1 MRQGGDTGTLLFAD
15 RSLILFV
22 LLLVLLLGGI
32 QGPKFV
38 VPLRF
43 QRIGYQPVR
52 RVDVQVA
59 SLRQVSFIAGSLHL
73 LFTQTVHLL
82 PAGLHLLLDGECDF
96 QRQGSDGVDEKLA
109 DGLVQLLPEDM
120 LAYRNDML
128 GAVTLAHILRHD
140 PGLSC
145 VIPDGHPAATDA
157 ADHQAL
163 QQRWPFAGWTL
174 SAIVAVGVSI
184 LLESLPVVLILSP
197 GDVTRMNIGE
207 QDPLFPRRLGV
218 RSSAVHFAA
227 SAVSAINE
235 CPRIARVVQ
244 DVQRPAMR
252 QFCPHQFALVR
263 SRPQPP
269 RKQKFFLTEGLD
281 DGTGGTAAAECV
293 EQE

>member
-52 RVDVQVA
+52 GVDVQVA

-120 LAYRNDML
+120 LASETICSAPSRWHTYS
-128 GAVTLAHILRHD
+128 GTILV
-140 PGLSC
+140 C
-145 VIPDGHPAATDA
+145 
-157 ADHQAL
+157 
-163 QQRWPFAGWTL
+163 
-174 SAIVAVGVSI
+174 
-184 LLESLPVVLILSP
+184 
-197 GDVTRMNIGE
+197 
-207 QDPLFPRRLGV
+207 
-218 RSSAVHFAA
+218 
-227 SAVSAINE
+227 
-235 CPRIARVVQ
+235 RV
-244 DVQRPAMR
+244 
-252 QFCPHQFALVR
+252 
-263 SRPQPP
+263 
-269 RKQKFFLTEGLD
+269 
-281 DGTGGTAAAECV
+281 
-293 EQE
+293 